1 MESIKVYNNNITS
14 FLVATG
20 WEDTETTTTNKDTFM
35 EEVESYTIF
44 KIADFINIYWF
55 SVLIPIGLVG
65 NTLSFIVMIK
75 PNNRKMS
82 TCIYMAAISINDN
95 IMMYVSCHD
104 YLVSALQIHKWK
116 PFECKFVAFA
126 ALFALQNCTFQ
137 VLAMTVDKYIAIK
150 WPHRAA
156 TYSTPRRARIIAGGL
171 YVSVSIYNIPHFF
184 LSSVIGGQCLNFGIK
199 SVITSVYSWFSFVL
213 NAVIPFTMLI
223 HMNFVILKAVRKSRK
238 MFKPDE
244 GTTRRG
250 RDQGMDTRRK
260 TMKNA
265 ENQLTIMLLL
275 VTTLF
280 LILLC
285 PTYFRFIYLVFA
297 SRDTPL
303 DYAKSMFIYQ
313 ITAKLYISNSGINF
327 FLYCIS
333 GQKFRNDLKD
343 LLSCCGNRH
352 PHGTGRN
359 DGPRSARSATTE
371 ISTVHTK
378 SSTSPEQQEVAS
390 TIQLILP
397 MVFGYGQKL

>member
-1 MESIKVYNNNITS
+1 MESIKVYNNNVPS
-14 FLVATG
+14 LLVTTG
-20 WEDTETTTTNKDTFM
+20 WEDIETMTKDTFM
-35 EEVESYTIF
+35 KEVESYTIF

-55 SVLIPIGLVG
+55 PVLIPIGLVG
-65 NTLSFIVMIK
+65 NTLSFIVMVK
-75 PNNRKMS
+75 PNNMS

-156 TYSTPRRARIIAGGL
+156 TYSTPRRARMIAVGL

-184 LSSVIGGQCLNFGIK
+184 LLSVIGGQCPNFGIR
-199 SVITSVYSWFSFVL
+199 SVIISVYSWFSFVL
-213 NAVIPFTMLI
+213 NAIIPFTMLI
-223 HMNFVILKAVRKSRK
+223 HMNYVIVNAVRKSRK

-265 ENQLTIMLLL
+265 ENQ
-275 VTTLF
+275 
-280 LILLC
+280 
-285 PTYFRFIYLVFA
+285 
-297 SRDTPL
+297 
-303 DYAKSMFIYQ
+303 
-313 ITAKLYISNSGINF
+313 
-327 FLYCIS
+327 
-333 GQKFRNDLKD
+333 
-343 LLSCCGNRH
+343 
-352 PHGTGRN
+352 
-359 DGPRSARSATTE
+359 
-371 ISTVHTK
+371 
-378 SSTSPEQQEVAS
+378 
-390 TIQLILP
+390 
-397 MVFGYGQKL
+397 

>member
-1 MESIKVYNNNITS
+1 MSHP
-14 FLVATG
+14 FLVTSG
-20 WEDTETTTTNKDTFM
+20 WEDTETTTKDTFM

-55 SVLIPIGLVG
+55 PVLIPIGLVG

-95 IMMYVSCHD
+95 IMMYVSFHD

-156 TYSTPRRARIIAGGL
+156 TYSTPRRTRIIAGGL

-184 LSSVIGGQCLNFGIK
+184 LSSVIGGQCLNFGIR
-199 SVITSVYSWFSFVL
+199 SVITTVYSWFSFAL
-213 NAVIPFTMLI
+213 NAIIPFTMLI
-223 HMNFVILKAVRKSRK
+223 HMNFVNVKAVRKSGKIFR
-238 MFKPDE
+238 PDE
-244 GTTRRG
+244 ETTRRG

-260 TMKNA
+260 TIKNA
-265 ENQLTIMLLL
+265 ENQLTMMLLL

-297 SRDTPL
+297 TRDTPL

-333 GQKFRNDLKD
+333 GQKFCNDLKD
-343 LLSCCGNRH
+343 LLSCCGVSHR
-352 PHGTGRN
+352 HGTGSK
-359 DGPRSARSATTE
+359 DGPRSVTTE
-371 ISTVHTK
+371 ISTMHTK

-390 TIQLILP
+390 TILQNFSQWFLMRAEAVIYFLSS
-397 MVFGYGQKL
+397 